1 MKNLRQYL
9 AVLLGPA
16 SRAGDGDMTYK
27 STVAAR
33 IAALGCIG
41 ILSAFASAFIDD
53 AKILIDR
60 ALNSPTLTV
69 RYTGASASV
78 IELRVNGISLGTR
91 TVNAGKSS
99 GETNFNLDL
108 ATLADGDNDIEVRLF
123 DKNGKLI
130 GTQRSTITTDDP
142 SRSPVRLLNPKV
154 GATITGPIEIKVGF
168 GKELR
173 NSYVSFFV
181 NNQFRSMTN
190 LAPYTFVWDTTR
202 EPNGWHELEAWVV
215 DENST
220 TYKTRKTRVFVNNP
234 SGQTNRRIITP
245 APKAPVKPEAK
256 PETKPVGNPENI
268 ATGAN
273 SGLRNAGGNT
283 TPVGNP
289 VNTATAPGLS
299 GVPVAN
305 PVNSVTGA
313 ASGLKPSKLDTSAA
327 AGAKLMTPTLSKPKA
342 QAPVKATVKPEV
354 KPVMKIDAP
363 VKVVSPKVDTPIK
376 VTAPKIDTAIKVNAP
391 SKVDT
396 PARVKIDAPAKMV
409 IKVSPPKVSK
419 VIPAILTLSVTKGAK
434 VNYSGP
440 YTITFDSKPITFDV
454 QPRVTDGV
462 PLTPIR
468 HLIEGAGGEVK
479 WEEASK
485 SMTAF
490 TDGREIYV
498 RIGDKIAK
506 INNLP
511 VEMEIAAFLEKGR
524 TMVPLSFIRES
535 LEVEIQFDPKTG
547 HVLITSLKKKS

>member
-1 MKNLRQYL
+1 MYKKN
-9 AVLLGPA
+9 
-16 SRAGDGDMTYK
+16 
-27 STVAAR
+27 VAAR
-33 IAALGCIG
+33 LIALGCIG
-41 ILSAFASAFIDD
+41 ILSAMASAFIDD

-108 ATLADGDNDIEVRLF
+108 ATLADGENDVEVRLF
-123 DKNGKLI
+123 DKSGKLI

-142 SRSPVRLLNPKV
+142 ARSPVRLLNPKV
-154 GATITGPIEIKVGF
+154 GATVQSAIEIKVGF

-190 LAPYTFVWDTTR
+190 LAPYSFVWDTTR

-234 SGQTNRRIITP
+234 SGQTTRRVITP
-245 APKAPVKPEAK
+245 APKVNAK
-256 PETKPVGNPENI
+256 PVENPESI
-268 ATGAN
+268 AVGAK
-273 SGLRNAGGNT
+273 SGLRNAGGT
-283 TPVGNP
+283 TNPVGNP

-299 GVPVAN
+299 GVAVAN
-305 PVNSVTGA
+305 PVNSVKGA
-313 ASGLKPSKLDTSAA
+313 TSGLKPGKLETSAV
-327 AGAKLMTPTLSKPKA
+327 AGAKLMTPPLPKIKPV
-342 QAPVKATVKPEV
+342 QAPAKAVVKPEV
-354 KPVMKIDAP
+354 KPVMKIDVPVVKAP
-363 VKVVSPKVDTPIK
+363 VKTIVKPIVK
-376 VTAPKIDTAIKVNAP
+376 APV
-391 SKVDT
+391 T
-396 PARVKIDAPAKMV
+396 PAVKVDAPAKMV
-409 IKVSPPKVSK
+409 IKVAPPKVANVLP
-419 VIPAILTLSVTKGAK
+419 VISMLPITKGAK
-434 VNYSGP
+434 VKYSGTF
-440 YTITFDSKPITFDV
+440 TITLDSKPITFDV
-454 QPRVTDGV
+454 QPRVTDGI

-468 HLIEGAGGEVK
+468 HLLESAGGEVK

-485 SMTAF
+485 TMTAF

-506 INNLP
+506 INSLP
-511 VEMEIAAFLEKGR
+511 VEMEIAPFLERGR
-524 TMVPLSFIRES
+524 TMVPLSFVRES